1 MRALCPP
8 RNTPDKDIVMTPEY
22 LAINI
27 INHFKPTGKILDP
40 CRGTG
45 AFYNN
50 FNTDD
55 KDWCELTENK
65 DFLTY
70 DKKVDWIITN
80 PPWSKMREFLEH
92 GMKISKN
99 IVYLTTINH
108 YTTKRRIKDMIS
120 AKFSLK

>member
-1 MRALCPP
+1 
-8 RNTPDKDIVMTPEY
+8 MTPEY

-55 KDWCELTENK
+55 KDWCEL
-65 DFLTY
+65 L
-70 DKKVDWIITN
+70 
-80 PPWSKMREFLEH
+80 
-92 GMKISKN
+92 
-99 IVYLTTINH
+99 
-108 YTTKRRIKDMIS
+108 RIKIFD
-120 AKFSLK
+120 L